1 MPSDSHRK
9 WKSAGSKLSTISSKL
24 KFCIVAWSTQQLEKC
39 SNPFVTRPL
48 WKSSI
53 GGSKVVHRT
62 LRFWKFC
69 EWKPISF
76 MSHKNLRHQQ
86 NSFWKNPENRNIR
99 ISLNLE
105 AVLGVTPLSLFPA
118 DIYLWE
124 LTMETPEQS
133 VEICLKLTITTPERR
148 QWRRPDIFIIN
159 FEHISIVFLLLP
171 LIRYMM
177 KSITGTK

>member
-1 MPSDSHRK
+1 M
-9 WKSAGSKLSTISSKL
+9 GY
-24 KFCIVAWSTQQLEKC
+24 
-39 SNPFVTRPL
+39 
-48 WKSSI
+48 
-53 GGSKVVHRT
+53 
-62 LRFWKFC
+62 
-69 EWKPISF
+69 
-76 MSHKNLRHQQ
+76 KNLRHQQ
-86 NSFWKNPENRNIR
+86 NSFWKNPENRNFR

-118 DIYLWE
+118 DIYLSE

-159 FEHISIVFLLLP
+159 FEHISNLLLVFLLLP